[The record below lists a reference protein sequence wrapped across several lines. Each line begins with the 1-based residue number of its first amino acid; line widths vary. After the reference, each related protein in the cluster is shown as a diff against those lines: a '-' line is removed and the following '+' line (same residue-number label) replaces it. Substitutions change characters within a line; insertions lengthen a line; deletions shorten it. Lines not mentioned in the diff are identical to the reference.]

1 MMAPG
6 GSTDTSRRARL
17 MSPSPDAAS
26 ALADETF
33 DPQQRATRHAIEIGK
48 PAPDFFEGGVLGN
61 GGLGVIVCTRPDAVV
76 LYFGHNN
83 VWDIRLA
90 ENNRDKLLTFDEVWA
105 RLKSSTRPDA
115 PGVQVPGFSPNGKTE
130 ITIDLGFYPDAW
142 FKAYCAMAAANYDE
156 EYPRPWPCGSLI
168 LGFDRRTAELI
179 GHRVRIDTGVC
190 EISFLVDGAPAT
202 LELFVEMTD
211 DTLWMRML
219 DADRKPIRAP
229 FDRARLIPEA
239 GVPAAATATGHTL
252 AFRQVLSPLGDER
265 DKDRALALGF
275 RVDGSVGPGLVQTGP
290 FVASVRLDEGL
301 DREVPRQPAPP
312 EPTSAAYEVASARAR
327 QAWHDYWSRSGV
339 RLGDELLERT
349 WYRNLYFL
357 NCAVRPGV
365 NCPGLFANWSHE
377 RIGSTWH
384 GDYHTNYN
392 LEQPF
397 WVTFSSNHLDKHLA
411 YADLVDFLLPVSR
424 AWARDYYGL
433 PGAFFPHSAYPVEMH
448 QMPYP
453 VPTWGAEVCETPWV
467 VQSLWWHYLYT
478 MDTEFLRDRAF
489 GPIREAVQFL
499 NAYIRRARTR
509 GSDWDDDDYHIYPT
523 VVPELHGLR
532 VDPRFSADCNVDLT
546 LTKFVFDAYLRA
558 CRLLGLEE
566 NERVLMSEVQDI
578 LQHFPAYPTA
588 ESASGTVFV
597 SVSGES
603 SEQIYNTP
611 NPLACVFPGED
622 VGLHSAPEELEI
634 ALTTWR
640 NQRTEGGNELVFQNL
655 QGARLGVLDLER
667 FKRQID
673 YCLLPNGTCTDMV
686 LQVGGR
692 YLDETPYDYMARMGI
707 WFENFSLPVVINECL
722 LQSYTGHLRLFP
734 NWPEGLDG
742 AFQDLR
748 AVGAFLVSASFAQGQ
763 VRWLRVTAEVGGS
776 LSVINPWAGRVDIL
790 RDGWSNVVAGDV
802 LTVETRP
809 GEVLVFRAIDD

>member
-1 MMAPG
+1 MSRSSDTGAAP
-6 GSTDTSRRARL
+6 
-17 MSPSPDAAS
+17 AS
-26 ALADETF
+26 ETF
-33 DPQQRATRHAIEIGK
+33 DPQQRAGLHAIEMNK

-61 GGLGVIVCTRPDAVV
+61 GGLGVIVTTRPDAVV

-90 ENNRDKLLTFDEVWA
+90 ENNRDKLLTFDEVWE
-105 RLKSSTRPDA
+105 RLRTSSTPDT
-115 PGVQVPGFSPNGKTE
+115 PDVQAPGFSPDGTTE
-130 ITIDLGFYPDAW
+130 ITVDLAFYPDAW
-142 FKAYCAMAAANYDE
+142 FKDYCAMAAENYDE
-156 EYPRPWPCGSLI
+156 EYPRPWPCGSLL
-168 LGFDRRTAELI
+168 LGFDRRNAELV

-190 EISFLVDGAPAT
+190 EISFLIDGSRAT
-202 LELFVEMTD
+202 LEIFVEMTD
-211 DTLWMRML
+211 DVLWMRML
-219 DADRKPIRAP
+219 DADRKPMRAP

-239 GVPAAATATGHTL
+239 GVPAASTASGHTL
-252 AFRQVLSPLGDER
+252 AFRQVLPALR
-265 DKDRALALGF
+265 NAHDKDRALGLGF
-275 RVDGSVGPGLVQTGP
+275 RVDGSVAPGLVQTGP
-290 FVASVRLDEGL
+290 FVASVRLNEGL
-301 DREVPRQPAPP
+301 DREVPQQPALP
-312 EPTSAAYEVASARAR
+312 EPTSAAYDVASAHAR
-327 QAWHDYWSRSGV
+327 QAWQDYWSRSGV

-365 NCPGLFANWSHE
+365 NCPGLFANWSNK

-392 LEQPF
+392 LQQPF
-397 WVTFSSNHLDKHLA
+397 WVTFSSNHLDKHLP

-509 GSDWDDDDYHIYPT
+509 GYEWDDDDYHIYPT

-532 VDPRFSADCNVDLT
+532 VDPGFSADCNVDLT

-558 CRLLGLEE
+558 CRVLGLEGP
-566 NERVLMSEVQDI
+566 ERALMSEVQDI
-578 LQHFPAYPTA
+578 LHHFPAYPTA
-588 ESASGTVFV
+588 ESERGTVFV

-603 SEQIYNTP
+603 SKQIYNTP

-622 VGLHSAPEELEI
+622 VGLHSPAAELEI
-634 ALTTWR
+634 ALNTWR

-655 QGARLGVLDLER
+655 QGARLGVLDLEQ
-667 FKRQID
+667 FKRQIG

-722 LQSYTGHLRLFP
+722 LQSYTGLLRLFP
-734 NWPEGLDG
+734 NWPEALD
-742 AFQDLR
+742 AEFQDLR
-748 AVGAFLVSASFAQGQ
+748 AVGAVLVSASFAHGRVQ
-763 VRWLRVTAEVGGS
+763 WLRVTAELGGS
-776 LSVINPWAGRVDIL
+776 LNIINPWAGRVEIT
-790 RDGWSNVVAGDV
+790 RDGAKEITAGQVLRIETRSGDV
-802 LTVETRP
+802 ILFQ
-809 GEVLVFRAIDD
+809 GIDD